1 MLTVVP
7 GQGGPSRG
15 RRRCGGRGLG
25 AGGGG
30 RVGGGDGVYTA
41 AAAGVVV
48 QTPAHAVRPGV
59 VQCCVSVPVLH
70 LGVAVGVAQQQL
82 NYSAVPATAGAHQSR
97 RPARRVPAV
106 AVWQCLTDT

>member
-1 MLTVVP
+1 MP
-7 GQGGPSRG
+7 GQGRPSRG
-15 RRRCGGRGLG
+15 RRRRDGRGLG

-30 RVGGGDGVYTA
+30 RVGGGDGVYAA

-59 VQCCVSVPVLH
+59 VQGCVAVPVLQ

-82 NYSAVPATAGAHQSR
+82 HYSAVPAAAGAHQSR
-97 RPARRVPAV
+97 RPARCVPAV
-106 AVWQCLTDT
+106 TQCSNA